1 MKAGGNAEENS
12 AFYSFGARTKDAR
25 PFRDSLDPQGTMFN
39 DALDT
44 AYIENVIQVAEPKYS
59 MMNIANRG
67 TDGPNKSM
75 NRQDIYLARA
85 LEAFAQVSTDTAY
98 VVILDYNGDPQAN
111 AGGQK
116 GAFQNSLPLHLD
128 ATGNPNV
135 DLWLLYELPTLQR
148 NVCTFRNPFPL
159 IRAKA
164 CLRCGNVRR
173 RSNG

>member
-98 VVILDYNGDPQAN
+98 VVILDYNGDPKAN
-111 AGGQK
+111 AGGQR
-116 GAFQNSLPLHLD
+116 GALQNSLSLHFD
-128 ATGNPNV
+128 VTGNYNL
-135 DLWLLYELPTLQR
+135 DLWVLYGLTTLQR
-148 NVCTFRNPFPL
+148 NVCKFRSPL
-159 IRAKA
+159 SLTRAKA
-164 CLRCGNVRR
+164 CLRHQNVRR
-173 RSNG
+173 RSDG